1 MKRLLAIVAL
11 WSLTV
16 AGACA
21 AGLQLVG
28 EGRLKVLFWSVY
40 DSRLYTADGAYLEGQ
55 RPLRLDIEYLMNV
68 DSSDLVARTRQEWQF
83 QNLRHP
89 GQRQWL
95 DRLGAMWPD
104 VKEGDVLSLQVDQRE
119 HSSFLLNGELL
130 GRIED
135 EAFTR
140 QFLAIWLAPE
150 TSQPELRL
158 ALTGGR

>member
-1 MKRLLAIVAL
+1 MKRLLAIFAL
-11 WSLTV
+11 WLLTV

-21 AGLQLVG
+21 TGLQLVG

-40 DSRLYTADGAYLEGQ
+40 DSRLYTADGTYLEDQ
-55 RPLRLDIEYLMNV
+55 RPVRLDIEYLMNV

-95 DRLGAMWPD
+95 ERLGAMWPD
-104 VKEGDVLSLQVDQRE
+104 VREGDVLSLQVDQQE

-158 ALTGGR
+158 ALTGRR

>member
-1 MKRLLAIVAL
+1 MKRLLAIFAL
-11 WSLTV
+11 WLLTV

-21 AGLQLVG
+21 TDLQLVG

-40 DSRLYTADGAYLEGQ
+40 DSRLYTADGTYLEDQ
-55 RPLRLDIEYLMNV
+55 RPVRLDIEYLMNV

-95 DRLGAMWPD
+95 ERLGAMWPD
-104 VKEGDVLSLQVDQRE
+104 VREGDVLSLQVDQQE

-158 ALTGGR
+158 ALTGRR

>member
-1 MKRLLAIVAL
+1 MKRLPAIVAL
-11 WSLTV
+11 WLWTV
-16 AGACA
+16 ACA
-21 AGLQLVG
+21 YATNLQLVG

-40 DSRLYTADGAYLEGQ
+40 DSRLYTVDGTYLEDQ
-55 RPLRLDIEYLMNV
+55 RPLRLEIEYLINV

-89 GQRQWL
+89 RQPEWL

-104 VKEGDVLSLQVDQRE
+104 IKEGDVLSLQVDQQG
-119 HSSFLLNGELL
+119 HSSFLRNGELL

-158 ALTGGR
+158 ALTGRR